1 MFYINGAYAVA
12 VTVSFLV
19 GDGQEISQREAE
31 MDNTTVYVTALQNS
45 LQKKLD
51 VMKKLLQATQEQSDV
66 LGQDEPDIDS
76 FEDIMQEK
84 EELLREIAELDK
96 GFDALFSKVGTEL
109 KEKKYQYQEQIKQMQ
124 NIIRSITDCGA
135 RLEGQE
141 KRNRDSFQNY
151 LIGARKEIREFKV
164 SNKTATSYYQN
175 MANQHREWQSYFMDQ
190 KK

>member
-1 MFYINGAYAVA
+1 
-12 VTVSFLV
+12 
-19 GDGQEISQREAE
+19 

-66 LGQDEPDIDS
+66 FGKKEPDINR

-84 EELLREIAELDK
+84 EELLREMSELDK
-96 GFDALFSKVGTEL
+96 GFDALFSKIGMEL
-109 KEKKYQYQEQIKQMQ
+109 KEKKYQYQEQVKQMQ

-135 RLEGQE
+135 RVEGLE

-151 LIGARKEIREFKV
+151 LSGARKEIREFKV